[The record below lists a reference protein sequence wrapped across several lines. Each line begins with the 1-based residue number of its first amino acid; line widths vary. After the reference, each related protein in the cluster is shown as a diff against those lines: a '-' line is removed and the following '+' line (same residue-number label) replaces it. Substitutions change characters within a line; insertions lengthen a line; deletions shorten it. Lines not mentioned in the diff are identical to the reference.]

1 MDNLDRLLALSFE
14 EYGEY
19 FIDESEI
26 DAAPHIFSAEFEQK
40 MELMLN
46 SRTHRRVKITPK
58 IAVSLFIA
66 AVLAAMF
73 ATATVSAVEERM
85 SQIKLSEMQG
95 GRFTVLQIERFEQQ
109 ERDYGDGYFLRE
121 NGYGFEL
128 ILHEDTT
135 QQSDVP
141 FYASYRRSLYEN
153 NYAVLEIWEDA
164 PVSNLEKKII
174 SDDGNELIRINGNDV
189 YFVNYANIE
198 IPTDEIYSI
207 SYYYPENSGMTLIW
221 DDGGHFVELSVKN
234 KDNGNY
240 DKNDIINLFNFVHK
254 AE

>member
-1 MDNLDRLLALSFE
+1 MDNFDRLLALSFE

-26 DAAPHIFSAEFEQK
+26 DITPHIFSEEFERK
-40 MELMLN
+40 MELLLN
-46 SRTHRRVKITPK
+46 RRMHVRVKITPK
-58 IAVSLFIA
+58 LAMSLLIA
-66 AVLAAMF
+66 AVLAAMS
-73 ATATVSAVEERM
+73 ATATVSAVEEHL
-85 SQIKLSEMQG
+85 SQIRLSEMSG
-95 GRFTVLQIERFEQQ
+95 GRLTVLQIERPEQS
-109 ERDYGDGYFLRE
+109 ERDYGDGYYLRE
-121 NGYGFEL
+121 NNYEFEL

-135 QQSDVP
+135 QGDTP

-153 NYAVLEIWEDA
+153 EYAVLEIWESA
-164 PVSNLEKKII
+164 PVSNLKKTVINEN
-174 SDDGNELIRINGNDV
+174 GNELIKINGNDV
-189 YFVNYANIE
+189 YFANYANIE
-198 IPTDEIYSI
+198 IPSDDIYDI

-240 DKNDIINLFNFVHK
+240 DKNDIMNLFNFVYK